1 MNTRA
6 AEKIN
11 LHKMLDKIPADR
23 MEAVRSYL
31 DALVGK
37 TPPPASKTSL
47 WGIWQGTEFEKR
59 DTGSLAEGSART
71 PEGNGHRDL
80 IQKTPMNDLL
90 DTVAVIR
97 YFLKHKNI
105 GKAVSEIF
113 AHPDET
119 TFYISTSA

>member
-11 LHKMLDKIPADR
+11 LHKMLDKISADR

-59 DTGSLAEGSART
+59 DTGSLAE
-71 PEGNGHRDL
+71 DL
-80 IQKTPMNDLL
+80 QELRKEMGTASLSRKL
-90 DTVAVIR
+90 Q
-97 YFLKHKNI
+97 
-105 GKAVSEIF
+105 
-113 AHPDET
+113 
-119 TFYISTSA
+119 